1 MNRPLYRSDGS
12 GDSNPAH
19 GGREAPK
26 WEAEP
31 ERWAEE
37 RARYIDRTTD
47 FDRTEAEIIAF
58 AELGFSHSGIGKRVD
73 VTESTV
79 VAKFDEIDDVDPT
92 ALLSRRPDELGR
104 KRPVGVDGTDAGG
117 SA

>member
-1 MNRPLYRSDGS
+1 MSADFSDS
-12 GDSNPAH
+12 DDSKPAH
-19 GGREAPK
+19 GGHEAPK

-31 ERWAEE
+31 ERWAKE
-37 RARYIDRTTD
+37 RGRYIERTTD
-47 FDRTEAEIIAF
+47 FDQTEAEIIAF

-104 KRPVGVDGTDAGG
+104 KRPVGVDGTDTGG

>member
-1 MNRPLYRSDGS
+1 MSADFTNSV
-12 GDSNPAH
+12 DSKPSH
-19 GGREAPK
+19 GGHETPK
-26 WEAEP
+26 WDAEP
-31 ERWAEE
+31 ERWAKE

-58 AELGFSHSGIGKRVD
+58 AELGFSHSGIGKRAS

-104 KRPVGVDGTDAGG
+104 ERPVGVAGTNAGG

>member
-1 MNRPLYRSDGS
+1 MSADFANS
-12 GDSNPAH
+12 GDSKPAH
-19 GGREAPK
+19 GGHETPK
-26 WEAEP
+26 WEAKP
-31 ERWAEE
+31 ERWARE

-58 AELGFSHSGIGKRVD
+58 AELGYSHSGIGKHVD

-79 VAKFDEIDDVDPT
+79 VSKFDDIDDADPT
-92 ALLSRRPDELGR
+92 ALLSRRPDELR
-104 KRPVGVDGTDAGG
+104 RESPVGVTGTDTGG